1 MATYNQT
8 INGKNNEKKDVDAS
22 SATIDF
28 SEQAVASG
36 ESVLVFNLPENS
48 IVVDAGF
55 YVKTGVTGA
64 TATGKITV
72 GTTDVVAP
80 VAFGGTSDVLK
91 GGAVTKV
98 HTGTGAEAVVTIGTA
113 NATAGVVEVY
123 VEYIEYTESNGELTN
138 Y

>member
-8 INGKNNEKKDVDAS
+8 LKGKNNEKKSVAAS

-36 ESVLVFNLPENS
+36 ESVLVFNLPENA
-48 IVVDAGF
+48 IVVNAGF
-55 YVKTGVTGA
+55 YVKTGVAGA

-72 GTTDVVAP
+72 GSTDVVAA

-91 GGAVTKV
+91 GGAVTKG
-98 HTGTGAEAVVTIGTA
+98 HTGTGAEVVVTVGTA
-113 NATAGVVEVY
+113 NATSGVVEVY
-123 VEYIEYTESNGELTN
+123 VEYIQYTESTSELTN

>member
-8 INGKNNEKKDVDAS
+8 LNSKNNEKKSVTAS

-36 ESVLVFNLPENS
+36 ESVLVFNLPENA
-48 IVVDAGF
+48 IVVNAGF
-55 YVKTGVTGA
+55 YVKTGVAA
-64 TATGKITV
+64 TDATGKIMV
-72 GTTDVVAP
+72 GSKTAVAA
-80 VAFGGTSDVLK
+80 VAFGGTSGVLK

-98 HTGTGAEAVVTIGTA
+98 HTGTGAEVTVTVGTS

-123 VEYIEYTESNGELTN
+123 VEYIQYTESTGELTN